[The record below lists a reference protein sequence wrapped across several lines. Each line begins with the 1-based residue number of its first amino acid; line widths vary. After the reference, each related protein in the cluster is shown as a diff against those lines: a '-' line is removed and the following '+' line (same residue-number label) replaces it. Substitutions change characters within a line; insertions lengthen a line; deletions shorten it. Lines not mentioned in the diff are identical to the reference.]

1 MTDLLWTAALLAVVL
16 WACTR
21 LGRIH
26 RDAAWAA
33 YMTVD
38 PRRFQDPEIA
48 AWKKRQALA
57 AFCRQQGE
65 THDP

>member
-1 MTDLLWTAALLAVVL
+1 MTALYWLAFGAVVL

-26 RDAAWAA
+26 RDADWAA

-48 AWKKRQALA
+48 AWKRRQALA
-57 AFCRQQGE
+57 SWVTKNRNPQ
-65 THDP
+65 